1 MIILSL
7 AIININIISKSSFHL
22 PDDLEKGA
30 LNWLMEGDQ
39 TISRQLWAPHQSAKG
54 GGKVERKLAA
64 MAPEMAAYILE

>member
-1 MIILSL
+1 
-7 AIININIISKSSFHL
+7 L
-22 PDDLEKGA
+22 PDDLERGA